1 MCRVL
6 PCVLA
11 LFAFGSLARAD
22 ELDRESAPKQ
32 SPAAIATTVTAASH
46 AVGTELDQESP
57 AAAYHWHGGWGGYH
71 HGGYGGFGGGWG
83 YRPFYNSGFY
93 GGFGGFGGFGRFG
106 GGFGGGFGGFGYRPF
121 YTNFYRP
128 YFGGFY
134 NYGFSPFGLYNSW
147 YW

>member
-11 LFAFGSLARAD
+11 LFAFGSFARAD

-32 SPAAIATTVTAASH
+32 SPAAIASTVTAASP

-57 AAAYHWHGGWGGYH
+57 AAAYSWHGGWGGYH
-71 HGGYGGFGGGWG
+71 HGGWGGFGGGWG
-83 YRPFYNSGFY
+83 YRPFYSGFY
-93 GGFGGFGGFGRFG
+93 GGFRGFGGFG
-106 GGFGGGFGGFGYRPF
+106 GGFGGFGGFGYRPF
-121 YTNFYRP
+121 YSSFYRP

>member
-11 LFAFGSLARAD
+11 LFAFGSFARAD
-22 ELDRESAPKQ
+22 ELDRECAPKQ
-32 SPAAIATTVTAASH
+32 SPAAIASTVTAASP

-57 AAAYHWHGGWGGYH
+57 AAAYHWHNGWGGYH
-71 HGGYGGFGGGWG
+71 HGGWGGFGGGWG
-83 YRPFYNSGFY
+83 YRPFYSGFY
-93 GGFGGFGGFGRFG
+93 GGFRGFGGFGGGF

-121 YTNFYRP
+121 YSSFYRP